1 MPAATRESGVVRV
14 VAWVGGVLVA
24 VFCALAL
31 VVAVP
36 PSLANLA
43 SEAAD
48 GATDYPL
55 ASDAGSASVLVPE
68 GWVVVRSG
76 DAAITVRAP
85 DGTLSAVIELTADA
99 PATVIGAA
107 EDPASPVRR
116 EVLASGLTVTHVDQ
130 ADGAVL
136 AVVQAP
142 EGVVRVQAV
151 VESATSPGE
160 AAAYRPSIGELLEA
174 IR

>member
-14 VAWVGGVLVA
+14 AAWAGGVLVA
-24 VFCALAL
+24 LFCALAL

-48 GATDYPL
+48 GATAYPL

-68 GWVVVRSG
+68 GWVVVRAG
-76 DAAITVRAP
+76 DAAITVRTP
-85 DGTLSAVIELTADA
+85 DGALSAEVELTADA
-99 PATVIGAA
+99 PATVIGDSQ
-107 EDPASPVRR
+107 DPASPVRR
-116 EVLASGLTVTHVDQ
+116 EVLASELTVTHVDQ

-136 AVVQAP
+136 AVVQTP
-142 EGVVRVQAV
+142 EGVVRVHAA
-151 VESATSPGE
+151 VESAATPEE